1 MLVEALIGDLLLRH
15 NCVVV
20 PAFGG
25 FVAKQT
31 AATID
36 YVNGTLLPPRKSLLF
51 NRQLINNDG
60 LLIAAFAQ
68 ENAISYNEAQAELSA
83 VIAQWQRKL
92 HQGERVTLDKV
103 GHLFL
108 DQEKNIGFEQ
118 DRHFN
123 LLLEAY
129 GLGKVHFISE
139 EDIQLVAAEA
149 VKIAPV
155 ETTIEAP
162 ILEMKPIGEPIL
174 KPKETLK
181 IQPVE
186 QKPKTIRL
194 WRYAAAVALIPIAF
208 YSFWIPMKTD
218 VLESGIISSAD
229 FNPFHKPSSGKYQI
243 KNWTFTYENTK
254 IEFESLEEMVNS
266 ISTEVRVL
274 SYPFDENVFVAVR
287 LKDDKTDIQ
296 PQDSVGPE
304 HTVDL
309 SVRTNPQTGTSP
321 VEYRFVVGFFSTKE
335 NATNLA
341 HVLTRKGL
349 NPEVLPH
356 NGGFRLSAAR
366 SNEMD
371 FSKIE
376 AVLSELK
383 LTGWI
388 LKSN

>member
-36 YVNGTLLPPRKSLLF
+36 YANGTMLPPRKSLLF

-60 LLIAAFAQ
+60 LIIAAFAQ

-174 KPKETLK
+174 KTEKTAE
-181 IQPVE
+181 IQST
-186 QKPKTIRL
+186 QHKPIRL

-229 FNPFHKPSSGKYQI
+229 FNPFHKISARKYQP
-243 KNWTFTYENTK
+243 KNWSFTYKNPK
-254 IEFESLEEMVNS
+254 IEFESVEEMANS
-266 ISTEVRVL
+266 ISTDVRVL
-274 SYPFDENVFVAVR
+274 SYPFDENVFIAVR
-287 LKDDKTDIQ
+287 LRDEASEIQ
-296 PQDSVGPE
+296 AKAVVINENENNPTEQSK
-304 HTVDL
+304 
-309 SVRTNPQTGTSP
+309 PQTQKTSGN
-321 VEYRFVVGFFSTKE
+321 YRFIVGFFSTEK

-341 HVLTRKGL
+341 RVLSSKGL
-349 NPEVLPH
+349 SPEILSY
-356 NGGFRLSAAR
+356 NGGFRVSAAR
-366 SNEMD
+366 SAEMD
-371 FSKIE
+371 FSKVGP
-376 AVLSELK
+376 VLSELK
-383 LTGWI
+383 LTGWV
-388 LKSN
+388 LTSN

>member
-1 MLVEALIGDLLLRH
+1 MLLEALIGDLLLRH

-31 AATID
+31 VASID

-68 ENAISYNEAQAELSA
+68 ENAISYNEAQAELTA

-92 HQGERVTLDKV
+92 NQGERVTLDKV

-139 EDIQLVAAEA
+139 EDIQLVAAA
-149 VKIAPV
+149 DVKIAPV
-155 ETTIEAP
+155 EAPFEAP

-174 KPKETLK
+174 KTGETSE
-181 IQPVE
+181 IQSVE

-229 FNPFHKPSSGKYQI
+229 FNPFHKTSSGKYQT
-243 KNWTFTYENTK
+243 NHWSFTYENPN
-254 IEFESLEEMVNS
+254 IEFESLEDMANS
-266 ISTEVRVL
+266 ISTDVRVL
-274 SYPFDENVFVAVR
+274 SYPFDENVFIAVR
-287 LKDDKTDIQ
+287 LTNEKTEIQ
-296 PQDSVGPE
+296 SQELVEPE
-304 HTVDL
+304 
-309 SVRTNPQTGTSP
+309 QTITPTIQTKNQVPTSTGN
-321 VEYRFVVGFFSTKE
+321 YRFVVGFFSTEK
-335 NATNLA
+335 NASDLA
-341 HVLTRKGL
+341 GILSKKGL
-349 NPEVLPH
+349 NSEVLPH
-356 NGGFRLSAAR
+356 NGGFRVSAAR
-366 SNEMD
+366 STEMD
-371 FSKIE
+371 FSNIE
-376 AVLSELK
+376 PVLSELK
-383 LTGWI
+383 LTGWV
-388 LKSN
+388 LKSK

>member
-1 MLVEALIGDLLLRH
+1 MLLEALIGDLLLRH

-31 AATID
+31 AASID

-68 ENAISYNEAQAELSA
+68 ENAISYNEAQTELTA

-92 HQGERVTLDKV
+92 NQGERVTLDKV

-139 EDIQLVAAEA
+139 EDIQLVAAA
-149 VKIAPV
+149 DVKIAPV
-155 ETTIEAP
+155 EAPFEAP
-162 ILEMKPIGEPIL
+162 ILEMKPIGEPLL
-174 KPKETLK
+174 KTEETSE
-181 IQPVE
+181 IQLIE

-218 VLESGIISSAD
+218 VLESGIISVAD
-229 FNPFHKPSSGKYQI
+229 FNPFHKTGSGNYQTAT
-243 KNWTFTYENTK
+243 WSFPYENPTV
-254 IEFESLEEMVNS
+254 EFESLEEMASS
-266 ISTEVRVL
+266 ISTDVRIL
-274 SYPFDENVFVAVR
+274 SYPFDENVFIAVR
-287 LKDDKTDIQ
+287 LTDEKTEIQ
-296 PQDSVGPE
+296 TKELVEPEQTITPTIQTKPQVPTS
-304 HTVDL
+304 
-309 SVRTNPQTGTSP
+309 TGN
-321 VEYRFVVGFFSTKE
+321 YRFVVGFFSTEK
-335 NATNLA
+335 NASDLA
-341 HVLTRKGL
+341 GVLAKKGL
-349 NPEVLPH
+349 NSEVLPH
-356 NGGFRLSAAR
+356 NGGFRVSAAR
-366 SNEMD
+366 STEMD
-371 FSKIE
+371 FSNIE
-376 AVLSELK
+376 PVLSELK
-383 LTGWI
+383 LTGWV
-388 LKSN
+388 LKSK

>member
-36 YVNGTLLPPRKSLLF
+36 YANGTMLPPRKSLLF

-174 KPKETLK
+174 KTEKRAE
-181 IQPVE
+181 IQSI
-186 QKPKTIRL
+186 QHKPIRL

-229 FNPFHKPSSGKYQI
+229 FNPFHKISARKYQP
-243 KNWTFTYENTK
+243 KNWSFTYKNPK
-254 IEFESLEEMVNS
+254 IEFESVEEMANS
-266 ISTEVRVL
+266 ISTDVRVL
-274 SYPFDENVFVAVR
+274 SYPFDENVFIAVR
-287 LKDDKTDIQ
+287 LRDETSEIQ
-296 PQDSVGPE
+296 AKAVVINENENNPTEQSK
-304 HTVDL
+304 
-309 SVRTNPQTGTSP
+309 PQTQKTSGN
-321 VEYRFVVGFFSTKE
+321 YRFIVGFFSTEK

-341 HVLTRKGL
+341 RVLSSKGL
-349 NPEVLPH
+349 SPEILSY
-356 NGGFRLSAAR
+356 NGGFRVSAAR
-366 SNEMD
+366 SAEMD
-371 FSKIE
+371 FSKVGP
-376 AVLSELK
+376 VLSELK
-383 LTGWI
+383 LTGWV
-388 LKSN
+388 LTSN